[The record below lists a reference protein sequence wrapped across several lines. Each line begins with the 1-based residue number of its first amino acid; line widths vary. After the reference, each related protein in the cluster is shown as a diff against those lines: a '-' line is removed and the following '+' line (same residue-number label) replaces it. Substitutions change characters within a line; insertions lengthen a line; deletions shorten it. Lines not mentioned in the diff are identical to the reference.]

1 MLNWPCLQREIEQER
16 PEWLL
21 LTSAGDSEL
30 LLVYTYQQMI
40 ARQVLILGLQIGF
53 SVLAGKFPNAELAS
67 DENLLSV

>member
-1 MLNWPCLQREIEQER
+1 MLNWPCLQREIEQES

-53 SVLAGKFPNAELAS
+53 SE
-67 DENLLSV
+67 